1 MLPVFA
7 KKVIWN
13 QRLGMVEIT
22 AISQEHLPK
31 KGENRLN
38 NFFVLHVFRS
48 IGLGWSLFWATQRTN

>member
-1 MLPVFA
+1 MFPVFA

-38 NFFVLHVFRS
+38 NFFALHVS
-48 IGLGWSLFWATQRTN
+48 IGQ

>member
-38 NFFVLHVFRS
+38 NFFALHVS
-48 IGLGWSLFWATQRTN
+48 IGQ